1 MIIND
6 LLHRREHRLV
16 LFSQFIARFFFLL
29 AVALVPITYLP
40 WTSEALEINK
50 QTLLVFC
57 SIISFLAWASSL
69 VIQKAL
75 VVKKTW
81 IHGLLLAF
89 FVSVLISTIFS
100 LAQYQSWFGSS
111 GQEYTSLL
119 TWGSCII
126 FLLVGLNV
134 VSQETLPKFIQAL
147 LIPASIIL
155 LLQVLSLFNIVI
167 LQQNFIGAPNALGVY
182 STAMFALSL
191 SALFNIKE
199 LPKSLFAGVTGFATR
214 VSSYVIIPFT
224 IFILYALD
232 FWLLWALL
240 AIAIC
245 AIFISSFSHRITA
258 IKGKN
263 LFLLVAILV
272 ACLLFIFVSTP
283 GSLSTPP
290 ELAPTTQTSWQISQ
304 QTLSE
309 NSLLFGSGPGTYEI
323 NFQKYKP
330 EVLNNSVLWDT
341 VFNRSSSHILTMLT
355 TMGWATVFFYLLLL
369 VLMLVNGFKIVVNS
383 KGAEHQ
389 LYLGLSLAWLS
400 LAISQFFYSSDMTL
414 QVIFWMLSAMIL
426 GIGYTSEKRIVF
438 GKSQVHLFFAV
449 FIGMV
454 CALCVLTIGFLTASR
469 YGSDIVYA
477 KAIISSASGGSADE
491 VIEQLTMAQALN
503 KRNDVYARNLAYAY
517 LYKSGELLSDTSVN
531 PEIVF
536 SYIDQGTG
544 NAIKAVQLSPN
555 VIENQLMLGDIYRE
569 ITPFVLGAD
578 EFAILAYQSAI
589 MLAPTNP
596 KYYLALG
603 QGYLAQ
609 ADALASI
616 ISGDDEALANSS
628 IQARLLALTNAID
641 AMNTALSLKSDYAPA
656 QYYLALA
663 YERQGNLSEAIARIR
678 SLQADNPYDANL
690 ILQLGF
696 LYLQQGK
703 LDDAKTEFEYVITL
717 SPDYSNA
724 RWFLSSVYEQQGN
737 IEGAIEEVQKVLELN
752 PDNVLITERLGRLQ
766 AGLVTDEVLEP
777 LEDSQTLDLVE

>member
-16 LFSQFIARFFFLL
+16 LFSQSIARFFFLL
-29 AVALVPITYLP
+29 AVVLVPIAYLP

-50 QTLLVFC
+50 QTLLVLC
-57 SIISFLAWASSL
+57 SIIAFLAWVSSL
-69 VIQKAL
+69 IIQKAL

-81 IHGLLLAF
+81 VYGLLLAF
-89 FVSVLISTIFS
+89 FASILISTIFS
-100 LAQYQSWFGSS
+100 LFQYQSWFGSS

-119 TWGSCII
+119 TWLSCMVL
-126 FLLVGLNV
+126 LLVGLNV

-147 LIPASIIL
+147 IIPASVIL
-155 LLQVLSLFNIVI
+155 LLQVLAIFNIVI

-182 STAMFALSL
+182 STVMSALSFSL
-191 SALFNIKE
+191 LFNIRE
-199 LPKSLFAGVTGFATR
+199 LPKSLFTGVAGFATR
-214 VSSYVIIPFT
+214 VSSYAIIPFS

-232 FWLLWALL
+232 YWLLWALFV
-240 AIAIC
+240 IVIC
-245 AIFISSFSHRITA
+245 AFFVSSFSNRITA
-258 IKGKN
+258 IKGKK
-263 LFLLVAILV
+263 LFLLVALLV
-272 ACLLFIFVSTP
+272 ACLIFIFVSTP
-283 GSLSTPP
+283 GKISSPP
-290 ELAPTTQTSWQISQ
+290 ELAPTTLTSWQISQ
-304 QTLSE
+304 KTLSE
-309 NSLLFGSGPGTYEI
+309 NSWLFGSGPGTYEI

-341 VFNRSSSHILTMLT
+341 VFNRSSSHALTMLT
-355 TMGWATVFFYLLLL
+355 TMGWATVFLYLLL
-369 VLMLVNGFKIVVNS
+369 VISILVNGFKIVLNS
-383 KGAEHQ
+383 RGAEHQ
-389 LYLGLSLAWLS
+389 LYLGLLLAWLC
-400 LAISQFFYSSDMTL
+400 LAISQLFYSSDMTL
-414 QVIFWMLSAMIL
+414 QTVFWLLSAMIL
-426 GIGYTSEKRIVF
+426 GISYKEEKGIAF
-438 GKSQVHLFFAV
+438 DKSQVHLFFAI
-449 FIGMV
+449 FIGIV
-454 CALCVLTIGFLTASR
+454 CALTILIVGFLTASR
-469 YGSDIVYA
+469 YGSDIAYA
-477 KAIISSASGGSADE
+477 KAITNSRSGGSTDE
-491 VIEQLTMAQALN
+491 VIKQLITAQSLN
-503 KRNDVYARNLAYAY
+503 KWNDVYARNLAFAY

-536 SYIDQGTG
+536 SYIDQGTS
-544 NAIKAVQLSPN
+544 NAIKAVQLAPN
-555 VIENQLMLGDIYRE
+555 VIENQLMLADVYRE

-589 MLAPTNP
+589 LLAPTNP

-616 ISGDDEALANSS
+616 IGGDDEALADSS
-628 IQARLLALTNAID
+628 IQARLLALTNAIE

-663 YERQGNLSEAIARIR
+663 YERQGNLSEAIARIK

-690 ILQLGF
+690 VLQLGF

-703 LDDAKTEFEYVITL
+703 LDDAQTELEYVVNL

-752 PDNVLITERLGRLQ
+752 PDNVLITERLERLQ
-766 AGLVTDEVLEP
+766 AGLVTEEELVP
-777 LEDSQTLDLVE
+777 LEEIETLDLVE